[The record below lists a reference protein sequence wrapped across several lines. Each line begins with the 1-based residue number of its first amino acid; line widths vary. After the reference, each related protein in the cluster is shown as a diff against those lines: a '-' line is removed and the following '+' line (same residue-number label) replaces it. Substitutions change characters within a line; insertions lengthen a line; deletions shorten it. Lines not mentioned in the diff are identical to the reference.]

1 MIKAFLLELKE
12 IKSSFFL
19 LSLLT
24 WIPLVSFLLIIA
36 IFHKGI
42 ASNLPVGVIDND
54 KTKLSRMIIS
64 QINTNQTVTVKKQY
78 SSLKEA
84 KEDLNSAKI
93 YAIIVI
99 PNHFYKDVMTKK
111 QPNITAFINTQYLLI
126 GKMIKKALSSTIM
139 QSSGAIE
146 FINNLVKT
154 KEPHLALAKTKVI
167 DTKITPFFNTYLN
180 YFLFLV
186 SAIIPTLWQILI
198 AISIVLSFGKT
209 FKEKKENLFFKNQ
222 NIILATIGKTLP
234 YTIAY
239 MLWGS
244 FFIYYMY
251 VYEPWSFVGDFSIVF
266 LAMLLTILAYEGVI
280 LLFFTLN
287 FHTTRALSLTAL
299 YTAPAF
305 AFLGITFPVS
315 SMGEFATLWH
325 NLLPI
330 SHYLKIQIAEASYG
344 SSIEAVL
351 PHLKSLSLF
360 LPVWIIVFFK
370 IKRRVG

>member
-1 MIKAFLLELKE
+1 
-12 IKSSFFL
+12 
-19 LSLLT
+19 
-24 WIPLVSFLLIIA
+24 
-36 IFHKGI
+36 
-42 ASNLPVGVIDND
+42 
-54 KTKLSRMIIS
+54 
-64 QINTNQTVTVKKQY
+64 
-78 SSLKEA
+78 
-84 KEDLNSAKI
+84 
-93 YAIIVI
+93 
-99 PNHFYKDVMTKK
+99 
-111 QPNITAFINTQYLLI
+111 
-126 GKMIKKALSSTIM
+126 
-139 QSSGAIE
+139 
-146 FINNLVKT
+146 
-154 KEPHLALAKTKVI
+154 
-167 DTKITPFFNTYLN
+167 
-180 YFLFLV
+180 
-186 SAIIPTLWQILI
+186 
-198 AISIVLSFGKT
+198 
-209 FKEKKENLFFKNQ
+209 
-222 NIILATIGKTLP
+222 
-234 YTIAY
+234 

-351 PHLKSLSLF
+351 PHLKSLALF
-360 LPVWIIVFFK
+360 LPVWIVVFFK